1 MSDPVAK
8 FYKSVVEDVVQS
20 SRELFIEEGIDE
32 TVLTDMKEAWLKK
45 IHDSKVFEF
54 SKVNRTNV
62 DGYGIISPA
71 CSNNNSELFVPSIHL
86 AGPRMR
92 GPRSS
97 CTTATIA
104 LPYGLYNQ
112 QIRDLNNAGISLQR
126 NRNGHFLAILPP
138 EQHLLQPVP
147 TAWTSEN
154 SGESHSV
161 NDNNKPTSRC
171 PPSNFNLPSIYQ
183 AGRSPSKLHGPA
195 TKTPLPLNVAVIS
208 ESTAPTTTSSSLSN
222 ATDRVIS
229 STAAVHTNVNSAKE
243 QNNNDN
249 SNANDPVGQLSTNGS
264 ELLGDAGPN
273 NGTRCGISEKNDSNS
288 VQQAQKSLITT
299 QAETS
304 KANSEFL
311 TSRISSFAPSC
322 HGGNLEQ
329 NYFCSS
335 NQPNRLPVSSLSH
348 QDNFTGYPVVKP
360 LPPFYDESR
369 TSVDNTPSTLE
380 DFLEDISGPLSQ
392 NCQSYI
398 PDEHPKF
405 PPADTTTANNN
416 NNNNNKPTLLN
427 DSLGQ
432 TSIMSVASSS
442 DNSCKGSGVGKICQ
456 LSEEDMKTIEEI
468 LQMDGTTDA
477 EIEDLSGHN
486 LGNGTNVSSVR
497 VKRKYLNMSRQC
509 DGENTGST
517 SSSDNNN
524 TSKDEDSSS
533 ESGSSNISDE
543 IDEAIVDIG
552 IESDPLNT
560 ADDDSDADIC
570 AMFESE
576 NVIVCQFVKISR
588 IKNKWK
594 FQLKDGIL
602 NLFGRDMLFSKAVGD
617 AEW

>member
-1 MSDPVAK
+1 MSDPVDK
-8 FYKSVVEDVVQS
+8 FYKSIVEDVVQS
-20 SRELFIEEGIDE
+20 SRELFIDEGIDE
-32 TVLTDMKEAWLKK
+32 TVLTEMKAAWLKK
-45 IHDSKVFEF
+45 IQDSKVFEF
-54 SKVNRTNV
+54 SKVNRTNADV
-62 DGYGIISPA
+62 NGYGIISPV

-86 AGPRMR
+86 ARPRIR

-112 QIRDLNNAGISLQR
+112 QIRDLNNAGISLQH
-126 NRNGHFLAILPP
+126 NGNGHFLAILPP
-138 EQHLLQPVP
+138 EQHLLQPLS

-154 SGESHSV
+154 SGLGSHSV
-161 NDNNKPTSRC
+161 KDNNKPTSRC
-171 PPSNFNLPSIYQ
+171 FPLNLNLPSIHQ
-183 AGRSPSKLHGPA
+183 NGSSPSKLHGPA
-195 TKTPLPLNVAVIS
+195 TKTHLPLRVAVIS
-208 ESTAPTTTSSSLSN
+208 ESTTPTTVSSSLSS
-222 ATDRVIS
+222 ATGQVS
-229 STAAVHTNVNSAKE
+229 STRVVHTNVNSVKDL
-243 QNNNDN
+243 NNCDN
-249 SNANDPVGQLSTNGS
+249 TNANDPVGQLSTNES

-273 NGTRCGISEKNDSNS
+273 NRTRCSISEKNDSNS
-288 VQQAQKSLITT
+288 VQQVQKSLITT
-299 QAETS
+299 HTETN

-311 TSRISSFAPSC
+311 TPQVSSSTQSC
-322 HGGNLEQ
+322 HGGNMEQ

-348 QDNFTGYPVVKP
+348 QDNFTGYSTVKP
-360 LPPFYDESR
+360 LPPFYHESR

-392 NCQSYI
+392 NYQSYV
-398 PDEHPKF
+398 PDEKHPKF
-405 PPADTTTANNN
+405 PPADTTTS
-416 NNNNNKPTLLN
+416 NNNNKPTLLN

-432 TSIMSVASSS
+432 TPIMSVASSS
-442 DNSCKGSGVGKICQ
+442 DNSCKGSGLRKICQ

-468 LQMDGTTDA
+468 LQMDGTNDT
-477 EIEDLSGHN
+477 EIEDLAGHN
-486 LGNGTNVSSVR
+486 LGNGTNMSPVR
-497 VKRKYLNMSRQC
+497 VKSKSLNMSCQF
-509 DGENTGST
+509 DGENTGSI
-517 SSSDNNN
+517 SSSDNN
-524 TSKDEDSSS
+524 TSKDEESSS
-533 ESGSSNISDE
+533 ESESSSISDE
-543 IDEAIVDIG
+543 IDEEIVDIG

-602 NLFGRDMLFSKAVGD
+602 NLFGRDLLFSKAVGD